1 MQDPINSAVL
11 EHESL
16 YFEDPVSVTLFSAEP
31 AASAEEEVPAAGSS
45 QPQDASEHSSS
56 PKRNSP
62 ASSVEEP
69 ESKRVR
75 KLDESFSPEE
85 EESSSSEEGELSVV
99 SDNDEPIEDPN
110 LFEGVDTDDVQNL
123 AYEDS
128 AFFETCKK
136 GLSALKGRLTKAM
149 NKDEF
154 DYVYPFYT
162 IDDELTDDFVGWC
175 IDNMI
180 DWEKFEKDPAASKR
194 KDEE

>member
-1 MQDPINSAVL
+1 MDGTI
-11 EHESL
+11 EHESQ

-69 ESKRVR
+69 ESKRPR
-75 KLDESFSPEE
+75 KLDESFSPN

-99 SDNDEPIEDPN
+99 SDNDEPIEDPK
-110 LFEGVDTDDVQNL
+110 LFEGQDADDDVANL

-128 AFFETCKK
+128 EFFEACKK

-149 NKDEF
+149 NADKF
-154 DYVYPFYT
+154 DYIYPFYK
-162 IDDELTDDFVGWC
+162 IDDDLADDFVSWC
-175 IDNMI
+175 AENMI
-180 DWEKFEKDPAASKR
+180 DWEKFEKDPEASKR
-194 KDEE
+194 SDEE